1 MVLWEW
7 RGCELAY
14 DFWKAEVSLGVIIS
28 FSSSFLGYLCGLFFF
43 FPLLQEYSSQAN
55 SLTRKV
61 TLMMNVETCFSK
73 HWAKTPAEIIFLH
86 LCMAPS
92 PTFFSQTNVTFQLVL
107 SKNWN
112 SYVRFLPHADK
123 LQLDKVTGNRNRF
136 CNQKSEKAY
145 PLLFELC
152 FLCA

>member
-1 MVLWEW
+1 MRVEGLW
-7 RGCELAY
+7 
-14 DFWKAEVSLGVIIS
+14 VSIWFLKGWGKPWCDYFFQQLIS
-28 FSSSFLGYLCGLFFF
+28 WLSLWIFFF
-43 FPLLQEYSSQAN
+43 FSLLQEYSSQAN

-92 PTFFSQTNVTFQLVL
+92 PTFFSETNVTFQLVL